1 MEIIIQHSSMTP
13 IYEQL
18 VQQVKRAIIQ
28 GSLKENDPLPSVR
41 SLAKDLKISALTV
54 KKAYDTLDQE
64 GMIATVHGKGSFVL
78 AINPVQ
84 KREEQLKVVQSELEA
99 TVNKARI
106 AGISDEDIKELL
118 TIVMEES

>member
-118 TIVMEES
+118 TLVMEES

>member
-118 TIVMEES
+118 ALVMEES